1 MVKNFKAFF
10 LFIVFISLGALTGCD
25 MIQSAFQ
32 TPGKTTTSRNL
43 APGGGETNVPPGTVL
58 AKINNDVITLES
70 FDEKIKNL
78 QMLSPDI
85 KINTPDAKKAYLN
98 DLVTQELIFQEAR
111 ARGIDRKKDVKD
123 ALDEFKKSVMARQLI
138 LDETKGLTV
147 ESSEVEAFYNQYK
160 KEFAAPEEI
169 HAREIVVPT
178 EAAAKDILISLL
190 QGGDF
195 AAAAKEKSVSP
206 SASKGGDLGIVK
218 KGEPFAKFYDVVS
231 TLEAGQVSQIFNGP
245 NGFYIAK
252 VEEKKGGAIPQLTDK
267 MPNSDLTVYDQI
279 KNGLLQQKQAQRIQD
294 LTDKL
299 KREAKIEIKA
309 DLLR

>member
-1 MVKNFKAFF
+1 MIKNFKAFL
-10 LFIVFISLGALTGCD
+10 LFIIPISLGVLVGCD

-32 TPGKTTTSRNL
+32 APGKTTASRSP
-43 APGGGETNVPPGTVL
+43 APGGGEASVSSGTVL
-58 AKINNDVITLES
+58 AKVNNDVITLES

-85 KINTPDAKKAYLN
+85 KINTLDAKKAYLN

-111 ARGIDRKKDVKD
+111 ARGIDKKKDVRD

-147 ESSEVEAFYNQYK
+147 ASSEAEAFYNQYK

-169 HAREIVVPT
+169 HAREIVVSA

-195 AAAAKEKSVSP
+195 AAIAKEKSVSP
-206 SASKGGDLGIVK
+206 SASKGGDLGILK

-231 TLEAGQVSQIFNGP
+231 TLEPGQVSQVFNGP

-252 VEEKKGGAIPQLTDK
+252 VEEKKGGTIPQLTDK

-299 KREAKIEIKA
+299 KREAKIEIKD